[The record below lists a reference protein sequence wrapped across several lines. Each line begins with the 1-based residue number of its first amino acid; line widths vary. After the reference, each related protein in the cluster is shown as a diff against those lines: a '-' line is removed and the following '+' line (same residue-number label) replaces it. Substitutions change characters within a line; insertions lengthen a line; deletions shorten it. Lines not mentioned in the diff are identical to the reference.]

1 MTWNEPG
8 PGRDP
13 WNQGPKGSRGDAGV
27 DLSKYL
33 KYIRNLLGS
42 SSSGPNKPRGLA
54 YGVIVLIV
62 AAWLVSGFY
71 TIDAQDRGVKL
82 RFGAVVGNVGPGLG
96 WHLPW
101 PIASIEKVNVTKLRQ
116 ASIQSTLLTKNENLV
131 DVGLT
136 VQFRVSSVSQYLFD
150 VADPDDTL
158 SQAAKSV
165 LRRVVSHYDIAD
177 ILGDQQ
183 EKIANSVKERLQR
196 ILDHY
201 GCGLYLVD
209 VSLSQVQPPDKVQDA
224 FADAIK
230 AQSDQRALIEAAQ
243 TYAKDRLPQAR
254 NQAAEKIA
262 NAQSYK
268 LAVIARAAGS
278 ATRFGALLSEYRRAP
293 KLMRDRLYIE
303 TLAGIMH
310 KSRVVVYGEGVPP
323 TVMINMGGKARRFP
337 GGRIAPRATQTSGR
351 SQTPAAG
358 SGASSGTTGNAAG
371 TGAGSSSGGSSNSRS
386 RNRGGS
392 GE

>member
-13 WNQGPKGSRGDAGV
+13 WNQGPKGSRGEPSA
-27 DLSKYL
+27 DLGKL
-33 KYIRNLLGS
+33 IKYIRKLLGS
-42 SSSGPNKPRGLA
+42 SPSGPNKPRGLA
-54 YGVIVLIV
+54 YGVIALIV

-116 ASIQSTLLTKNENLV
+116 ASIQSTFLTKNQNLV

-136 VQFRVSSVSQYLFD
+136 VQFRVSSVRQYLFD

-158 SQAAKSV
+158 SQTAKSV

-183 EKIANSVKERLQR
+183 EKIADSVKERLQR
-196 ILDHY
+196 ILDRY

-230 AQSDQRALIEAAQ
+230 AQSDQRALIEVAQ

-262 NAQSYK
+262 NAKSYK
-268 LAVIARAAGS
+268 SAVIAKAEGS

-310 KSRVVVYGEGVPP
+310 KSRVVVYGAGVPP
-323 TVMINMGGKARRFP
+323 TVMINMGRKARHFP
-337 GGRIAPRATQTSGR
+337 GGRKAPSATQTSGN
-351 SQTPAAG
+351 SQKPAAA
-358 SGASSGTTGNAAG
+358 SGASSGATGNAAS
-371 TGAGSSSGGSSNSRS
+371 TGAGGNGGSSNSRS